1 MYSNIK
7 DAWDNEPMEE
17 ITKKLERD
25 LTSESESIKKLISS
39 LNTSDIPS
47 LATLTDK
54 SLDNSR
60 LLKSCNNIDKIV
72 EEKVNRK
79 LESILMEKKIQE
91 LEKMRGI
98 SWRDILIIVSIVI
111 IIILLILLIIRI
123 SR

>member
-1 MYSNIK
+1 MFSNIK
-7 DAWDNEPMEE
+7 DAWDNEPMKE
-17 ITKKLERD
+17 ITNKLERD

-54 SLDNSR
+54 SVDNSR
-60 LLKSCNNIDKIV
+60 LLKSCKNIDKLV
-72 EEKVNRK
+72 EEKVQRK
-79 LESILMEKKIQE
+79 LENILMEKKIQE

-98 SWRDILIIVSIVI
+98 SWRDIIIIVSIVI
-111 IIILLILLIIRI
+111 IIILLILLIIRV